1 MNNELVELGK
11 KFFELKTK
19 HEEQSAALKE
29 LGAEWEAVETELLE
43 TMAEEGVSSI
53 NIDGL
58 GLFSMSTRN
67 MLSVNAANK
76 EKFWEYLKE
85 SGNGHLLKL
94 DVNPRTLTAFLGEHL
109 AALIEKRKAEGKME
123 FEAREEMLKFLNEK
137 GASYF
142 VKRGISFRK
151 GK

>member
-1 MNNELVELGK
+1 MNTQLVELGK

-19 HEEQSAALKE
+19 YEEQDKALKE
-29 LGAEWEAVETELLE
+29 LGAQWEVVETELLE
-43 TMAEEGVSSI
+43 TMSEEGVNSI

-76 EKFWEYLKE
+76 EQFWKYLQD

-109 AALIEKRKAEGKME
+109 TALIEAKKSEGKME